1 MTTVR
6 ARVHNLAIRA
16 RRTWRELDYA
26 QRRLFEIQTGL
37 EVAGSHPRRRRAS
50 IEELERLHRAG

>member
-1 MTTVR
+1 MITART
-6 ARVHNLAIRA
+6 RVHNLAIRA
-16 RRTWRELDYA
+16 RRTWSELDYA

-37 EVAGSHPRRRRAS
+37 EASGSHPRRRRAG